1 MASSVELEAPLEAQ
15 PAALVW
21 VELKEVKFYLE
32 VEFGAAGFAAAD
44 CRWTFVGLGEG
55 STDYGECSCCVD
67 AAAVV
72 GAVVVEGAEGAFG
85 TEDDWLDLD

>member
-1 MASSVELEAPLEAQ
+1 M
-15 PAALVW
+15 
-21 VELKEVKFYLE
+21 
-32 VEFGAAGFAAAD
+32 
-44 CRWTFVGLGEG
+44 GEG

-67 AAAVV
+67 AAAVVGAVV

>member
-1 MASSVELEAPLEAQ
+1 MSNFETGKGLLRYVVILFDIFGMIKVPHQCRILPLPFHPHRLVAMASSVELEAPLEAQ

-44 CRWTFVGLGEG
+44 CR
-55 STDYGECSCCVD
+55 
-67 AAAVV
+67 
-72 GAVVVEGAEGAFG
+72 
-85 TEDDWLDLD
+85 